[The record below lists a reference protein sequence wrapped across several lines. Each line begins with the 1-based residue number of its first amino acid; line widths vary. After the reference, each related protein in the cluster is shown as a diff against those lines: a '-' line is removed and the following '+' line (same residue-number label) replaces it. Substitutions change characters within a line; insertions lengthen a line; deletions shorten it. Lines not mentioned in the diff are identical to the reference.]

1 VNERD
6 VVLTAL
12 PQPVDSGQRA
22 SVDVQLSVV
31 IPCRNEAPY
40 VAGMLDALRAQDSAI
55 DEVII
60 VDGGSVDGTME
71 VVRKYGARHPD
82 FPLRVVTAYGAN
94 IPAAVNA
101 GIAASRSD
109 VIVRMDSHSRPA
121 ADYIRR
127 VLQALDETDAAVVG
141 GIWQISPGAPG
152 PVAAAIASAVAHPMG
167 AGDAAYRLSAGR
179 QHERRRVDTVPFGGF
194 RRSHWRQVGGYNE
207 QLLVNEDYE
216 FNYRTR
222 QAGGSVVLD
231 TAIRCEYFARP
242 SLAALARQYFRYGWW
257 KGRMLRQ
264 HPRSIR
270 LRQAVPALFLPVWL
284 ALGVSAALA
293 PIVRPVVAALLAAY
307 VVVLI
312 AAATHAAA
320 RRWRLVIPIAAAFF
334 TIHSAWSAGISSF
347 FLTGA
352 SALAR
357 RQPGGRRPRAGL
369 TGVQLGV
376 ALSVIFLLS
385 VVLPWSMAS
394 RLHRGRV
401 DRARREVGAIAAALQ
416 AAGAARQAGYQPD
429 AILVGPGANPQVP
442 QGSDWRQVTAI
453 NASAAHLDLPLA
465 PDPWG
470 NHYLIYPSPAAQGA
484 THGAG
489 LARWVLS
496 AGPNGIVDTPFRQAP
511 QGAAL
516 GGDDIGVRLD

>member
-1 VNERD
+1 MLDFRKLAGV
-6 VVLTAL
+6 
-12 PQPVDSGQRA
+12 
-22 SVDVQLSVV
+22 SVQVSVV

-40 VAGMLDALRAQDSAI
+40 VAGMLDALRAQDGAI

-71 VVRKYGARHPD
+71 VIREYGARHPD

-121 ADYIRR
+121 ADYVRR
-127 VLQALDETDAAVVG
+127 VLLALDETDAAVVG
-141 GIWQISPGAPG
+141 GVWQISPGAPG
-152 PVAAAIASAVAHPMG
+152 QIAAAIARAVAHPMG
-167 AGDAAYRLSAGR
+167 AGDAAYRVGASREHQRR
-179 QHERRRVDTVPFGGF
+179 QVDTVPFGGF

-222 QAGGSVVLD
+222 QAGGRVLLD

-270 LRQAVPALFLPVWL
+270 IRQAVPAMFLPVWL
-284 ALGVSAALA
+284 LLGVAAALVPA
-293 PIVRPVVAALLAAY
+293 ARPVVATLLAAY
-307 VVVLI
+307 FAVLT
-312 AAATHAAA
+312 AAAVHAAA
-320 RRWRLVIPIAAAFF
+320 RDTSRWRLVIPTAAAFL

-394 RLHRGRV
+394 RLNRDRIE
-401 DRARREVGAIAAALQ
+401 RARAEVRAIAAGLQ
-416 AAGAARQAGYQPD
+416 AAGAARRAGYQPD
-429 AILVGPGANPQVP
+429 AVLVGPGGNPEIP
-442 QGSDWRQVTAI
+442 QGSDWRRVTAI
-453 NASAAHLDLPLA
+453 NASAAHLDLTLA

-470 NHYLIYPSPAAQGA
+470 NHYFIYPSAAEPDA
-484 THGAG
+484 THRAG
-489 LARWVLS
+489 MARWVLS
-496 AGPNGIVDTPFRQAP
+496 AGPNGIVDTPFQQAP
-511 QGAAL
+511 EGAAL

>member
-1 VNERD
+1 MN
-6 VVLTAL
+6 
-12 PQPVDSGQRA
+12 
-22 SVDVQLSVV
+22 VQVSVV

-40 VAGMLDALRAQDSAI
+40 VAGMLDALRAQDCAI
-55 DEVII
+55 DEVVI
-60 VDGGSVDGTME
+60 VDGGSVDETMD
-71 VVRKYGARHPD
+71 VVREYGVRHGD
-82 FPLRVVTAYGAN
+82 FPMRVVTAYGTN
-94 IPAAVNA
+94 IPAALNA
-101 GIAASRSD
+101 GISTSGSD

-127 VLQALDETDAAVVG
+127 VLQALDETDAAIVG
-141 GIWQISPGAPG
+141 GVWEISPGGPG
-152 PVAAAIASAVAHPMG
+152 RVAEAIAKAVAHPMG
-167 AGDAAYRLSAGR
+167 AGDAAYRLGASGR
-179 QHERRRVDTVPFGGF
+179 IERRKVDTVPFGGF
-194 RRSHWRQVGGYNE
+194 RRSHWRKIGGYNE

-216 FNYRTR
+216 LNYRTR

-231 TAIRCEYFARP
+231 TAIRCEYFARA

-270 LRQAVPALFLPVWL
+270 LRQAVPALFLPVWVL
-284 ALGVSAALA
+284 LGVAAA
-293 PIVRPVVAALLAAY
+293 VFPTVRPAVAALLAGYFA
-307 VVVLI
+307 VLTTAGI
-312 AAATHAAA
+312 HAAA
-320 RRWRLVIPIAAAFF
+320 GRWRLVVPAAAAFL

-369 TGVQLGV
+369 TGVQLAV
-376 ALSVIFLLS
+376 ALVVIFLLS

-394 RLHRGRV
+394 RLQRGRMA
-401 DRARREVGAIAAALQ
+401 RAGIDVRTIAASLQ
-416 AAGAARQAGYQPD
+416 AAGAGREGEYPPD
-429 AILVGPGANPQVP
+429 AILVGPGANPEIP

-453 NASAAHLDLPLA
+453 GASAAHLHLGLA

-470 NHYLIYPSPAAQGA
+470 NHYLIYPSPTAGAFPPQGI
-484 THGAG
+484 
-489 LARWVLS
+489 ARWVLS
-496 AGPNGIVDTPFRQAP
+496 AGPNGIVETPFRQPFDA
-511 QGAAL
+511 AAL

>member
-1 VNERD
+1 V
-6 VVLTAL
+6 
-12 PQPVDSGQRA
+12 
-22 SVDVQLSVV
+22 SVQVSVV
-31 IPCRNEAPY
+31 IPCRNEALY
-40 VAGMLDALRAQDSAI
+40 VAGMLDALRAQDCAI
-55 DEVII
+55 DDVIV

-71 VVRKYGARHPD
+71 VIREYGARHPD
-82 FPLRVVTAYGAN
+82 FPLRVVTADGAN

-101 GIAASRSD
+101 GIAASRGD
-109 VIVRMDSHSRPA
+109 VIVRIDSHSRPA
-121 ADYIRR
+121 TDYIRG
-127 VLQALDETDAAVVG
+127 VLKALDETDAAIVG
-141 GIWQISPGAPG
+141 GVWRISPGAPG
-152 PVAAAIASAVAHPMG
+152 RVAAAIARAVAHPMG

-179 QHERRRVDTVPFGGF
+179 EHERRRVDTVPFGGF
-194 RRSHWRQVGGYNE
+194 RRSHWRQIGGYNE

-264 HPRSIR
+264 HPQSIR
-270 LRQAVPALFLPVWL
+270 IRQAVPALFLPVWL
-284 ALGVSAALA
+284 LLGIAAAFVPIAPPLVSALA
-293 PIVRPVVAALLAAY
+293 AAY
-307 VVVLI
+307 VAVLT
-312 AAATHAAA
+312 AAAIHAAA
-320 RRWRLVIPIAAAFF
+320 GNWRLVIPIAAAFL

-394 RLHRGRV
+394 ALHR
-401 DRARREVGAIAAALQ
+401 DRLARGRREVDAIAAALH
-416 AAGAARQAGYQPD
+416 AAGAARQVEFQPD
-429 AILVGPGANPQVP
+429 AILVGPGAYPEIP
-442 QGSDWRQVTAI
+442 PGSDWRQVTAI
-453 NASAAHLDLPLA
+453 GASAAHLDLPLA

-470 NHYLIYPSPAAQGA
+470 NHYLIYPSPAEAAGA
-484 THGAG
+484 PRRAG
-489 LARWVLS
+489 MARWVLS
-496 AGPNGIVDTPFRQAP
+496 AGPNGIVETPFRQTP
-511 QGAAL
+511 DRAAL

>member
-1 VNERD
+1 V
-6 VVLTAL
+6 
-12 PQPVDSGQRA
+12 
-22 SVDVQLSVV
+22 SVQVSVV

-40 VAGMLDALRAQDSAI
+40 VAGMLDALRAQDCPI
-55 DEVII
+55 DDVIV
-60 VDGGSVDGTME
+60 VDGGSVDGTMDL
-71 VVRKYGARHPD
+71 VREYGARHPD

-101 GIAASRSD
+101 GITASGSD

-141 GIWQISPGAPG
+141 GVWQISPGAPG
-152 PVAAAIASAVAHPMG
+152 PVAAAIARAVAHPMG
-167 AGDAAYRLSAGR
+167 AGDAAYRLSAR
-179 QHERRRVDTVPFGGF
+179 REHERRRVDTVPFGGF
-194 RRSHWRQVGGYNE
+194 RRSHWREIGGYNE

-222 QAGGSVVLD
+222 QAGGGVVLD

-242 SLAALARQYFRYGWW
+242 SLTALARQYFRYGWW

-270 LRQAVPALFLPVWL
+270 VRQAVPALFLPVWL
-284 ALGVSAALA
+284 LLGVAAALVPVA
-293 PIVRPVVAALLAAY
+293 RPFVAALVVAY
-307 VVVLI
+307 VAAI
-312 AAATHAAA
+312 AAAAIHAAA
-320 RRWRLVIPIAAAFF
+320 GRWRLVIPIAAAFL
-334 TIHSAWSAGISSF
+334 TIHAAWSAGISSF

-385 VVLPWSMAS
+385 VVLPWSMATGLN
-394 RLHRGRV
+394 RDRI
-401 DRARREVGAIAAALQ
+401 DRARGEVGAIAAALR
-416 AAGAARQAGYQPD
+416 AVGAARQAGYQPD
-429 AILVGPGANPQVP
+429 QLNVVLIGPGAYPEIP
-442 QGSDWRQVTAI
+442 PGSDWREVTAI
-453 NASAAHLDLPLA
+453 GASAAHLDLPLA

-470 NHYLIYPSPAAQGA
+470 NHYLIYPSPADAGA
-484 THGAG
+484 PHRGAI
-489 LARWVLS
+489 ARWVLS
-496 AGPNGIVDTPFRQAP
+496 AGPNGIVETPFRQP
-511 QGAAL
+511 PDRAAL
-516 GGDDIGVRLD
+516 GGDDIGARVD